1 MLALI
6 YSLSLKAL
14 KRVMLLSIKRS
25 ISSKQEVI
33 NNINGSTE
41 MVHEITNG
49 MMDKL
54 LRKGGKL
61 IALHALA
68 MLVAAKISSFFTF
81 PLQIVFTEN
90 HRAQK
95 AVDKEIFLSYE
106 HEKKILPFVTRLKND
121 LEKRGF
127 HVWLDLND
135 LSAGSDWH
143 GVIGV

>member
-1 MLALI
+1 
-6 YSLSLKAL
+6 
-14 KRVMLLSIKRS
+14 
-25 ISSKQEVI
+25 
-33 NNINGSTE
+33 

-121 LEKRGF
+121 SENVAFMCGWIWMTFL
-127 HVWLDLND
+127 L
-135 LSAGSDWH
+135 A
-143 GVIGV
+143 VIGMELSVCE

>member
-1 MLALI
+1 
-6 YSLSLKAL
+6 
-14 KRVMLLSIKRS
+14 
-25 ISSKQEVI
+25 
-33 NNINGSTE
+33 

-68 MLVAAKISSFFTF
+68 MLAAAKIPSFFTF

-90 HRAQK
+90 HREISGAQK

-106 HEKKILPFVTRLKND
+106 HEKKILPFVTRLNND
-121 LEKRGF
+121 LENVAF
-127 HVWLDLND
+127 VWLDLND

-143 GVIGV
+143 GVVSV